1 MLLPRSVV
9 SSLQEVLNA
18 EYELVG
24 YSVEGV
30 IPVVD
35 MERAI
40 EAIENTSAPAT
51 PREVGELVAELFV
64 LTKQRREDQM
74 TLDISIEAFGS
85 RLLEYPADIVREVL
99 KKWPDRS
106 TFFPS
111 WHELKSEIDWRN
123 KRGMMKVALE
133 KKLRKATKVE
143 NLVEHSFKRV

>member
-1 MLLPRSVV
+1 MR
-9 SSLQEVLNA
+9 EVLNA
-18 EYELVG
+18 DYELVG
-24 YSVEGV
+24 YSCEGV
-30 IPVVD
+30 IPVAD

-51 PREVGELVAELFV
+51 PREIGELVAELFV
-64 LTKQRREDQM
+64 LTKQRREDQI